1 MYYNRI
7 FMSSSATTF
16 DLDINNYTVSDL
28 ASFLKLSP
36 NYDDAE
42 LKEREKTMTM
52 SILSL
57 QADTTYKY
65 DIIEFIKK
73 AVMVCSG
80 DFRASEL
87 SKKNTIN
94 ELRPPNP
101 EEYGTHFGSTFS
113 KGGTGKILN
122 PYSNRPALQTQSIP
136 SQSTNGYNYN
146 TFVTNYVFNTRFREN
161 FFNSSSTNCTF
172 VLPKTLKNVI
182 AISLSGLQFPNT
194 FFTFSKARYT
204 TQIYIQEDDTGNK
217 GIVVLPEGNYT
228 LTEFPGVLQNCINDQ
243 ILGGVAR
250 FSVSIDPYSRFV
262 TISNTTYT
270 FSMKLITPYKN
281 SVGVD
286 CLATNFKVDG
296 KDVKEK
302 VMPSSLYNT
311 LGYQIGF
318 RSMFYKGKNSYT
330 SESTYNDKCMDYF
343 YFSLNDFTNNQ
354 VTSTYGVLPQS
365 LLDKNILAVVP
376 LTTPAFE
383 FSFDNNSNEIYKTRN
398 YVGPVDISKISMQL
412 LDSVGTVLDIHQNEI
427 TFCLQVTCIYDN
439 TIPYVDR
446 SVSVI

>member
-1 MYYNRI
+1 MA
-7 FMSSSATTF
+7 SATTF
-16 DLDINNYTVSDL
+16 DLDINNYTISDL

-36 NYDDAE
+36 NYDENE

-73 AVMVCSG
+73 AVLVCSG
-80 DFRASEL
+80 NFRASEL
-87 SKKNTIN
+87 SNNNMNTDKYNPNIR
-94 ELRPPNP
+94 ELRSPNP
-101 EEYGTHFGSTFS
+101 SVEQNGSFS
-113 KGGTGKILN
+113 ATGKIVN
-122 PYSNRPALQTQSIP
+122 PYSTHPALQTQSIP
-136 SQSTNGYNYN
+136 LQSTNGYNYN
-146 TFVTNYVFNTRFREN
+146 TFVTNYVFNTRFRDN
-161 FFNSSSTNCTF
+161 FFNSSSTNCSF

-194 FFTFSKARYT
+194 FFTFSKSRYT

-217 GIVVLPEGNYT
+217 GIVVIPEGNYSMGD
-228 LTEFPGVLQNCINDQ
+228 FPGVLQNCINDQ

-250 FSVSIDPYSRFV
+250 FNVSIDPYTRFV
-262 TISNTTYT
+262 TLSNTTYT

-281 SVGVD
+281 NVGVD

-318 RSMFYKGKNSYT
+318 RNIFYKGKKSYT
-330 SESTYNDKCMDYF
+330 SESTYSDKCMDYF

-376 LTTPAFE
+376 LTTSAFE

-398 YVGPVDISKISMQL
+398 YVGPVDISKVSMQL

-439 TIPYVDR
+439 TIPYADR
-446 SVSVI
+446 SVSII

>member
-1 MYYNRI
+1 MT
-7 FMSSSATTF
+7 TTF

-36 NYDDAE
+36 NYDEDE
-42 LKEREKTMTM
+42 LKEKEKNMTL

-65 DIIEFIKK
+65 EIIEFIKK
-73 AVMVCSG
+73 AVLVCSG
-80 DFRASEL
+80 SFRASEL
-87 SKKNTIN
+87 SKNTESYN
-94 ELRPPNP
+94 PNVLNV
-101 EEYGTHFGSTFS
+101 EGQTKGFGEHSS
-113 KGGTGKILN
+113 LTGKIIN
-122 PYSNRPALQTQSIP
+122 PFSNRPALQTQSIP
-136 SQSTNGYNYN
+136 SNSTNGYNYN
-146 TFVTNYVFNTRFREN
+146 TFVTNYIFNTRFRDN
-161 FFNSSSTNCTF
+161 FFNSSSTNCSF

-217 GIVVLPEGNYT
+217 GIVVLPEGNYSVT
-228 LTEFPGVLQNCINDQ
+228 DFPGVFQNCINDQ
-243 ILGGVAR
+243 ILGGVPR

-262 TISNTTYT
+262 TIVNSTYT
-270 FSMKLITPYKN
+270 FTMKLITPYKN
-281 SVGVD
+281 NVGVD

-302 VMPSSLYNT
+302 VMPSNLYNT

-318 RSMFYKGKNSYT
+318 RSVLYKGKKSYT
-330 SESTYNDKCMDYF
+330 SESTYSDKCMDYF

-383 FSFDNNSNEIYKTRN
+383 FSFDNNSNDIYKTRN
-398 YVGPVDISKISMQL
+398 YVGPVDISKINIQL
-412 LDSVGTVLDIHQNEI
+412 LDSVGTILDIHQNEI
-427 TFCLQVTCIYDN
+427 TFCLQVTSIYDN

-446 SVSVI
+446 SVSII